1 MATVFLRTE
10 YVPEITSFR
19 QFEVGHVHEINKK
32 QGVSWESAR
41 TKNLLRRKVDI
52 GAVLTLMQD
61 GEERVIEYYS
71 KNLNIP
77 ERNYYVS

>member
-1 MATVFLRTE
+1 MATVFLKTE

-19 QFEVGHVHEINKK
+19 QFEVVHVHEINKK